1 MSKVRAG
8 LVALSDADDLLI
20 GRWQELAAAAFDPNP
35 FAHPDFA
42 LPAARTLPDGADA
55 ALLHVEDGA
64 EMVLALPVVHRRR
77 YRRVP
82 LRTLATW
89 RHPYCFL
96 GSPLTSAADA
106 AESWGRALH
115 HLRQAGGLDLLALE
129 LLPAELPGLAAVE
142 VAAAQQ
148 RIKVSTFDRHA
159 RPVIHR
165 RAEPTYFDA
174 SMSSK
179 HRKNLRRQRRH
190 LDALLEGQL
199 RRVDWGPQNLARPA
213 AAELFLRLEQT
224 GWKGRVGTA
233 MACAPADEA
242 FFRLM
247 VERFGEKGLLQL
259 WFLEA
264 SGTPVAAQCNLISGD
279 TVFHFKIAYDEDLA
293 QYSPGVLLELEM
305 IQEFHEDARLNHIDS
320 CAAPGSMYESL
331 YPDSRALT
339 GAVVPLRSQ
348 GRMMAPMLAA
358 GLRRRSRIELAR
370 AGREEG

>member
-1 MSKVRAG
+1 VSNLRAG
-8 LVALSDADDLLI
+8 LVALFDADDLLI

-64 EMVLALPVVHRRR
+64 EMVLALPVVRRRR
-77 YRRVP
+77 YRRLPV
-82 LRTLATW
+82 RTLATW

-106 AESWGRALH
+106 TESWDHALRHVRRAGD
-115 HLRQAGGLDLLALE
+115 AELLALE
-129 LLPAELPGLAAVE
+129 LLPAEIPGLASVE
-142 VAAAQQ
+142 VAAAQ
-148 RIKVSTFDRHA
+148 RGIKVSTFERHA
-159 RPVIHR
+159 RPMIHR

-190 LDALLEGQL
+190 LDALLEGKL
-199 RRVDWGPQNLARPA
+199 ERVDWGPQDLARPA
-213 AAELFLRLEQT
+213 AAELFLRLEEA
-224 GWKGRVGTA
+224 GWKGRTGTA
-233 MACAPADEA
+233 IACSAADAA

-247 VERFGEKGLLQL
+247 VERFGEKALLQL

-305 IQEFHEDARLNHIDS
+305 IQEFHEDVRLNHIDS

-339 GAVVPLRSQ
+339 GALVPLRQ
-348 GRMMAPMLAA
+348 TGRMMAPMLAA
-358 GLRRRSRIELAR
+358 ALRRRERKDLAET
-370 AGREEG
+370 GPDG

>member
-1 MSKVRAG
+1 MSNLRAG
-8 LVALSDADDLLI
+8 LVALFDADDLLI

-64 EMVLALPVVHRRR
+64 EMVLALPVVRRRR
-77 YRRVP
+77 YRRLPV
-82 LRTLATW
+82 RTLATW

-106 AESWGRALH
+106 TESWDHALRHVRRAGD
-115 HLRQAGGLDLLALE
+115 AELLALE
-129 LLPAELPGLAAVE
+129 LLPAEIPGLASVE
-142 VAAAQQ
+142 VAAAQ
-148 RIKVSTFDRHA
+148 RGIKVSTFERHA
-159 RPVIHR
+159 RPMIHR

-190 LDALLEGQL
+190 LDALLEGKL
-199 RRVDWGPQNLARPA
+199 ERVDWGPQDLARPA
-213 AAELFLRLEQT
+213 AAELFLRLEEA
-224 GWKGRVGTA
+224 GWKGRTGTA
-233 MACAPADEA
+233 IACSAADAA

-247 VERFGEKGLLQL
+247 VERFGEKALLQL

-305 IQEFHEDARLNHIDS
+305 IQEFHEDVRLNHIDS

-339 GAVVPLRSQ
+339 GALVPLRQ
-348 GRMMAPMLAA
+348 TGRMMAPMLAA
-358 GLRRRSRIELAR
+358 ALRRRERKDLAET
-370 AGREEG
+370 GPDG

>member
-1 MSKVRAG
+1 VSNLRAG

-64 EMVLALPVVHRRR
+64 EMVLALPVVRRRR
-77 YRRVP
+77 YRRLPV
-82 LRTLATW
+82 RTLATW

-106 AESWGRALH
+106 TESWDHALRHVRRAGD
-115 HLRQAGGLDLLALE
+115 AELLALE
-129 LLPAELPGLAAVE
+129 LLPAEIPGLASVE
-142 VAAAQQ
+142 VAAAQ
-148 RIKVSTFDRHA
+148 RGIKVSTFERHA
-159 RPVIHR
+159 RPMIHR

-190 LDALLEGQL
+190 LDALLEGKL
-199 RRVDWGPQNLARPA
+199 ERVDWGPQDLARPA
-213 AAELFLRLEQT
+213 AAELFLRLEEA
-224 GWKGRVGTA
+224 GWKGRTGTA
-233 MACAPADEA
+233 IACSAADAA

-247 VERFGEKGLLQL
+247 VERFGEKALLQL

-305 IQEFHEDARLNHIDS
+305 IQEFHEDVRLNHIDS

-339 GAVVPLRSQ
+339 GALVPLRQ
-348 GRMMAPMLAA
+348 TGRMMAPMLAA
-358 GLRRRSRIELAR
+358 ALRRRERKDLAET
-370 AGREEG
+370 GPDG